1 MIASKFCNDRVP
13 LSVDWL
19 GVSAFM
25 TEPKA
30 KPFMGLKWV

>member
-1 MIASKFCNDRVP
+1 MQESKFYNDRVP

-25 TEPKA
+25 SEPTA
-30 KPFMGLKWV
+30 KPFMGL